1 MLRILKGETI
11 FMNKPV
17 LIENYPELESKL
29 PWISLGDFPTP
40 VHLAEKIGQGKLWI
54 KRDDKS
60 STEYGGNKV
69 RKLEFVLSD
78 AIKKG
83 CDRVITM
90 GGIGTN
96 HGLATAVFSKRL
108 GLTCTLL
115 LFKQPVNEYVKR
127 NMLLFHKYEA
137 EMIYVKSILRALI
150 KLFILQRLRSG
161 KAYPLFAGGSS
172 PLGTL
177 GFVNA
182 AFELKKQIGEGL
194 LPEPDIIVCPLGSN
208 GTMAGLSLGV
218 QLAGMKSRVI
228 GVRVTESHLG
238 PFQACTKWT
247 VKTLMKQALRLMNKD
262 LTIDQSR
269 YEVFQSYFG
278 EGYGY
283 PTLEGM
289 CAINLMK
296 ERENIGLEP
305 TYTGKTFAAVLD
317 ILNSKQYGG
326 KSVLYWHTYN
336 SADITVRAAS
346 VDYKSLPQPF
356 PGFFINK

>member
-1 MLRILKGETI
+1 MHKLQNIGE
-11 FMNKPV
+11 
-17 LIENYPELESKL
+17 
-29 PWISLGDFPTP
+29 GR
-40 VHLAEKIGQGKLWI
+40 LWI
-54 KRDDKS
+54 KHDDKS

-69 RKLEFVLSD
+69 RKLEFVLAD

-96 HGLATAVFSKRL
+96 HGLATAVFAKRL

-137 EMIYVKSILRALI
+137 EMIYVKSIFRSLI
-150 KLFILQRLRSG
+150 KLLVLQRLRSG
-161 KAYPLFAGGSS
+161 KAYRLIAGGSS

-182 AFELKKQIGEGL
+182 AFELKKQIGERL
-194 LPEPDIIVCPLGSN
+194 MPEPDIIVCPLGSN

-238 PFQACTKWT
+238 PFQACTKGT

-283 PTLEGM
+283 PTPEGM
-289 CAINLMK
+289 RAINLMK
-296 ERENIGLEP
+296 ERENIRLEP

-317 ILNSKQYGG
+317 MLASNQYAG
-326 KSVLYWHTYN
+326 KSILYWHTYN
-336 SADITVRAAS
+336 SVDLSACAAS
-346 VDYKSLPQPF
+346 VDCKLLPEPF
-356 PGFFINK
+356 PQFFINK

>member
-1 MLRILKGETI
+1 
-11 FMNKPV
+11 MNKPA
-17 LIENYPELESKL
+17 IFESYPELETKL

-40 VHLAEKIGQGKLWI
+40 VHMLHNIGDGRLWI
-54 KRDDKS
+54 KNDDKS
-60 STEYGGNKV
+60 STEYGGTKV
-69 RKLEFVLSD
+69 RKLEFVLAD

-83 CDRVITM
+83 CDRIITM

-96 HGLATAVFSKRL
+96 HGLATAVFAKRL
-108 GLTCTLL
+108 GLKCTLL
-115 LFKQPVNEYVKR
+115 LFNQPINEYVKR

-137 EMIYVKSILRALI
+137 EMIYAKSIFRSIIELFVLQHLRY
-150 KLFILQRLRSG
+150 R

-172 PLGTL
+172 PVGTL

-182 AFELKKQIGEGL
+182 AFELKKQVEEGL
-194 LPEPDIIVCPLGSN
+194 LPEPDIIVCPLGSS

-218 QLAGMKSRVI
+218 QLAGIKSSVI
-228 GVRVTESHLG
+228 GIRVTESHLG
-238 PFQACTKWT
+238 PFQASTKGT
-247 VKTLMKQALRLMNKD
+247 VTTLMKQTLRLMNKD

-269 YEVFQSYFG
+269 YEVSQSYFG

-283 PTLEGM
+283 PTQEGM
-289 CAINLMK
+289 SAISLMK
-296 ERENIGLEP
+296 ERENIRLEP

-317 ILNSKQYGG
+317 MLISEQYAG
-326 KSVLYWHTYN
+326 KSILYWHTYN
-336 SADITVRAAS
+336 SADLTVRAAS